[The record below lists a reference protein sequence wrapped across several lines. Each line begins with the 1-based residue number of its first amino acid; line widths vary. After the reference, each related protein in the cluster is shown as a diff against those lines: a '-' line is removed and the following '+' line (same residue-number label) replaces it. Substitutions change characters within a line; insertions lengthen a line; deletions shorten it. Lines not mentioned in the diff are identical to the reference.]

1 VGEISGHSKVV
12 NSCDIKSSRPYRA
25 VTVSDDLSAN
35 YYEGPPFKFKQ
46 SARDHTRFINCVRF
60 NPDGSLYV
68 TVGADGKAFLY
79 DGKNGEKTG
88 QLGGDSAH
96 GGTIFSC
103 SWSDDGKSL
112 LTCSADKTV
121 KLWDVATQTS
131 TTTFE
136 FGSAVEDQQVGV
148 LWQGNFLVS
157 LSLSGD
163 LNYLD
168 KASPSKP
175 TKIVQG
181 HSKPTMSVATR
192 GSTTFYSGDVSG
204 RICSWDVATG
214 VATPLANS
222 HSNQASALALSG
234 ENLVSAG
241 LDDHVRVSN
250 ATNLTQVGSFKSETQ
265 PKALA
270 SRNGTSIFASAD
282 SLIVLDGSKK
292 VFSLPIKYQAYS
304 VAISTDGTEVAVG
317 TDNDI
322 ELYTLNAHTL
332 KEKKKLS
339 GNRGQIIS
347 LAYSPDGQHLAAGD
361 SQRQVIIYTNATG
374 AVKLSDWV
382 YHQAKV
388 NSLAWSPSSLRVAS
402 GSLDTHVYVWS
413 IEKPEKKIQIKNAHI
428 GSVNS
433 VAFLEENIV
442 LSVGQDGTAKSWTV
456 NHH

>member
-1 VGEISGHSKVV
+1 
-12 NSCDIKSSRPYRA
+12 
-25 VTVSDDLSAN
+25 
-35 YYEGPPFKFKQ
+35 
-46 SARDHTRFINCVRF
+46 
-60 NPDGSLYV
+60 
-68 TVGADGKAFLY
+68 
-79 DGKNGEKTG
+79 
-88 QLGGDSAH
+88 
-96 GGTIFSC
+96 
-103 SWSDDGKSL
+103 